1 MYLLVTAYPYI
12 IYHIRLRRKRKKEE
26 AFIKAS
32 SRFLFFGPTCFYRFL
47 NLGKLRMDFVVAN
60 RRGT

>member
-12 IYHIRLRRKRKKEE
+12 IYRIRLRRKRKKEE

-32 SRFLFFGPTCFYRFL
+32 SRFLFFRSNLFL
-47 NLGKLRMDFVVAN
+47 PILLR
-60 RRGT
+60 